1 MTGRM
6 GRAVAVLAMVAALGG
21 CVQNGAPSGPVPSGI
36 SPVATGSVHSG
47 MIGAVVQPGGA
58 ALPGWAPELSDG
70 TFRAALE
77 NALRQARIMAP
88 GGVRTLEATVLQV
101 DQPPSE
107 TSTTKVVLTV
117 HYLLR
122 DVTGRPVL
130 ERRVTS
136 GYTATIAQAVQ
147 GVDRLRVAREG
158 AMRQNIDVLL
168 REFGSASADAAY

>member
-6 GRAVAVLAMVAALGG
+6 GRAVAVLAMATALGG
-21 CVQNGAPSGPVPSGI
+21 CVQNRAPSGPVPSGI
-36 SPVATGSVHSG
+36 VPVSMGSAHSG
-47 MIGAVVQPGGA
+47 MIGAVVQPGGG

-77 NALRQARIMAP
+77 NALRQAGIMAP